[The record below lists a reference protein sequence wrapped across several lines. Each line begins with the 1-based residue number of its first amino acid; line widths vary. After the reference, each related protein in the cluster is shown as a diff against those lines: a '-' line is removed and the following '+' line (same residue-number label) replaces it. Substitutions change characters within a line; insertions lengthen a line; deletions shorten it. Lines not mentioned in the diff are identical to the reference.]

1 MIQLYKPTIVAYYPN
16 IRVNLYDEMTST
28 DYFPLISFKSQF
40 TGKIKTFRPFGVFV
54 DKIERYY
61 TLVIKMLHGE
71 SSEQLVNG
79 WVNFGN
85 QNFPFGFYNVTI
97 YQNNDNTN
105 LDPTNTIKTLWTG
118 LANLTTD
125 TTQSITPTV
134 NYTAYT
140 TNDADTESIYITN

>member
-1 MIQLYKPTIVAYYPN
+1 
-16 IRVNLYDEMTST
+16 
-28 DYFPLISFKSQF
+28 
-40 TGKIKTFRPFGVFV
+40 
-54 DKIERYY
+54 
-61 TLVIKMLHGE
+61 MLHGE